1 MAEEIEKKEQ
11 KEGTDKKNVLK
22 NTDKMRY
29 IGIIFFAV
37 VFSVLSFLITR
48 RVVLPRIYKS
58 RIEKQLKSE
67 LVGGD
72 AGGSYIS
79 MGLTGRAGV
88 FPVDTTM
95 AKPGLIESLSSFNQ
109 VFPVDTTIAESDTG
123 ANRGGGLLEKVFG
136 KKEGKK
142 EKKKYRGIG
151 EIIKVAD
158 ITVNTNKS
166 DGLRFVLVELAI
178 EVHDKKVSQEIK
190 DREPQIRDMF
200 INYFR
205 SKTALEIARLDFQEK
220 SKQELMQKLDNL
232 LTEGKVDS
240 IYYTKLIL
248 Q

>member
-1 MAEEIEKKEQ
+1 M
-11 KEGTDKKNVLK
+11 
-22 NTDKMRY
+22 
-29 IGIIFFAV
+29 
-37 VFSVLSFLITR
+37 
-48 RVVLPRIYKS
+48 
-58 RIEKQLKSE
+58 
-67 LVGGD
+67 
-72 AGGSYIS
+72 
-79 MGLTGRAGV
+79 
-88 FPVDTTM
+88 
-95 AKPGLIESLSSFNQ
+95 
-109 VFPVDTTIAESDTG
+109 
-123 ANRGGGLLEKVFG
+123 EKVFG

>member
-11 KEGTDKKNVLK
+11 KEGTDKKNTLK

-72 AGGSYIS
+72 AEESYMDTGLAGSV
-79 MGLTGRAGV
+79 GA
-88 FPVDTTM
+88 FPIDTTM
-95 AKPGLIESLSSFNQ
+95 AEG
-109 VFPVDTTIAESDTG
+109 DTG

-142 EKKKYRGIG
+142 EKKKYRGMG

-220 SKQELMQKLDNL
+220 SKQELMQKLNNL